1 MGRRVRPAP
10 QRPRIAPHA
19 PHARTRRAPA
29 PASRT
34 WGASRACR
42 RRCRSCSKRRRAG
55 TLPPSRRPTWRASWV
70 EAATAASRWT
80 WANSIC
86 RCRGCRLRWRCEQ
99 RAALGHGPTRGP
111 IRRMRACAIQRARIA
126 LARAGAETQTQR
138 LGHGR
143 QKQGRAT
150 AVVRRKSV
158 RRGSKAPCP
167 PGPLH
172 ERAAR
177 GATTGGR
184 GRARCSRQSASVAL
198 AAGFSRPGCGLDGA
212 GDAAA
217 AAQGAARAAVV
228 AAPRW
233 PHLVARN
240 RLILSTLTLCSR
252 PHRR

>member
-158 RRGSKAPCP
+158 RDAGPKLLALPGRCMSAPHVVQP
-167 PGPLH
+167 QEAEA
-172 ERAAR
+172 ERAA
-177 GATTGGR
+177 A
-184 GRARCSRQSASVAL
+184 AKVLLSPSLL
-198 AAGFSRPGCGLDGA
+198 AFH
-212 GDAAA
+212 
-217 AAQGAARAAVV
+217 ARAAGLTVP
-228 AAPRW
+228 AM
-233 PHLVARN
+233 
-240 RLILSTLTLCSR
+240 RLQLLKV
-252 PHRR
+252 RRGRRSLRRRAGHISLRATGSSCQP